1 MTIMVYIELENR
13 KKREGGVSM
22 LNNSGVFDYINALG
36 TSLDAAATRN
46 DIINNNIA
54 NVNTPNYKRKD
65 IRFETELKHA
75 FARAGEETVD
85 ARVKNLDLEE
95 LEPEIYTDY
104 EELSYRYDGNNVSVQ
119 NELAILAKNQ
129 TKYNGMM
136 TLLNQNFSQMMSVM
150 K

>member
-1 MTIMVYIELENR
+1 
-13 KKREGGVSM
+13 M

-36 TSLDAAATRN
+36 TSLDATATRN
-46 DIINNNIA
+46 NIINNNIA

-85 ARVKNLDLEE
+85 ARVKNLDLDA
-95 LEPEIYTDY
+95 LDPQIYTDY
-104 EELSYRYDGNNVSVQ
+104 EELSYRYDGNNVSIQ
-119 NELAILAKNQ
+119 NELGILAKNQ
-129 TKYNGMM
+129 TKYNG
-136 TLLNQNFSQMMSVM
+136 LQELVNQNFKQLMSVM

>member
-1 MTIMVYIELENR
+1 
-13 KKREGGVSM
+13 M

-36 TSLDAAATRN
+36 TSLGATAVRN
-46 DIINNNIA
+46 NIINNNIA

-85 ARVKNLDLEE
+85 ARVKNLDLNA
-95 LEPEIYTDY
+95 LDPQIYTDY
-104 EELSYRYDGNNVSVQ
+104 EELSYRYDGNNVSIQ
-119 NELAILAKNQ
+119 NELGILAKNQ
-129 TKYNGMM
+129 TKYNG
-136 TLLNQNFSQMMSVM
+136 LHELVNQNFKQLMSVM

>member
-1 MTIMVYIELENR
+1 
-13 KKREGGVSM
+13 M
-22 LNNSGVFDYINALG
+22 LSNSGIFDYINTLG
-36 TSLDAAATRN
+36 ASLDAAATRN

-75 FARAGEETVD
+75 FARAGEDTVD
-85 ARVKNLDLEE
+85 TRVKNLDLEE

-104 EELSYRYDGNNVSVQ
+104 EELSYRYDGNNVSIQ